1 MLKFFKEYYIY
12 LAISYVMFFL
22 IANQYVELQTGKKF
36 SLEGTLYAI
45 ILIIIDTII
54 NWIYFEYLS
63 RKRGK

>member
-1 MLKFFKEYYIY
+1 
-12 LAISYVMFFL
+12 MFFL